1 MNVPLQE
8 ALILLR
14 GAVGGLEEAWLDYRQ
29 CKAVLDELEARLVA
43 LEALVKAATPA
54 IGALP
59 FAPWI
64 RLRMAWEAA
73 DAVALRARALL

>member
-1 MNVPLQE
+1 MTPLQE

-29 CKAVLDELEARLVA
+29 CKAVLEELEARLVA
-43 LEALVKAATPA
+43 LETLVKQVTPTFHV
-54 IGALP
+54 LP
-59 FAPWI
+59 FAEWT

-73 DAVALRARALL
+73 DAVALRARAGR